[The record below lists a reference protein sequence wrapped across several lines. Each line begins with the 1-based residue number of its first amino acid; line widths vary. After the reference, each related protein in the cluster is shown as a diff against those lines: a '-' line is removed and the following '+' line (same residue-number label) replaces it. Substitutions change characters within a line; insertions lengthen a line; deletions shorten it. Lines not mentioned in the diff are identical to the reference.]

1 MSARGFAGYGLI
13 KRFPNGLVFFVEE
26 GLLTADGQPV
36 LSVGPLVASNSEV
49 WSFSTPLKTPFPLDT
64 RVYAEG
70 LLSGTKLEASYIEPR
85 PKVMLSTSTP
95 LDATIPSMD
104 VITLHRDEYE
114 IEKHAEFKL
123 GLMFGLQIAV
133 GLLTKWAAQKF
144 LDGKDAEAVAL
155 RYAAGLLREERY
167 TQAFK
172 NYETRPYVE
181 QVEKSRPYI
190 EQAQK

>member
-1 MSARGFAGYGLI
+1 
-13 KRFPNGLVFFVEE
+13 
-26 GLLTADGQPV
+26 
-36 LSVGPLVASNSEV
+36 
-49 WSFSTPLKTPFPLDT
+49 
-64 RVYAEG
+64 VYAEG

-85 PKVMLSTSTP
+85 SKVALSTSTP

-104 VITLHRDEYE
+104 VVTLHRDEYE
-114 IEKHAEFKL
+114 VEKHAEFKL
-123 GLMFGLQIAV
+123 GLMFGMQIAV

-144 LDGKDAEAVAL
+144 LDGKDADAVAL

-172 NYETRPYVE
+172 AYETRPYVE